1 MKKTRTGIQGEAVRH
16 KHYKGLRPL
25 ALLLAVALLASGCSS
40 NDDDRNNAAAGN
52 TAVGEAE
59 TDGSAS
65 ADKGG
70 DASAPSDSGDE
81 SAGEPKPE
89 SSKAE
94 DRAAPTKKP
103 TGQQPQPQAGLLTA
117 GEWNDLSEW
126 QDWEQ
131 LNTRPEVQQL
141 RDYWAFYR
149 FDMLEVRVR
158 GGGKAV
164 ADAIVRVVDEDG
176 QFVWEAR
183 TDASGRAFAYAGLLD
198 EQSGQSK
205 YSVEVESGSGR
216 KQFENVP
223 IPRGD
228 VLEVELGEANE
239 APDDLDL
246 MLVVDTT
253 GSMDDELA
261 YLQTEL
267 KDVVKR
273 VSRDNGQQLDI
284 RVSTNFYRD
293 KGDDYVV
300 RPFPFTA
307 DIDTAVKQIGQQE
320 AYGGGNFP
328 EAVDQALQDAVHE
341 HEWSADARARLLF
354 LVLDAPPHHDDP
366 VIRKMKQ
373 LTQDAAEQGIRI
385 IPVVSSGADKNTE
398 YLMRFMAVAT
408 GGTYLF
414 LTDHS
419 GVGGE
424 HLDPTVGEFEV
435 RPLNDLLVDVI
446 NRYVQPN

>member
-1 MKKTRTGIQGEAVRH
+1 MKKTRTRMKEQGGGR
-16 KHYKGLRPL
+16 KLIKGMRPL
-25 ALLLAVALLASGCSS
+25 ALLLAAALLASGCSS
-40 NDDDRNNAAAGN
+40 NDSGNDAAAGN

-59 TDGSAS
+59 TDSGAT
-65 ADKGG
+65 ADKGS
-70 DASAPSDSGDE
+70 DSSAPSDGGDE
-81 SAGEPKPE
+81 AASEPKP
-89 SSKAE
+89 SKAE
-94 DRAAPTKKP
+94 DKASPTKKP
-103 TGQQPQPQAGLLTA
+103 NGQQPDPQAGLLTA

-126 QDWEQ
+126 QDWQQ
-131 LNTRPEVQQL
+131 LNARPEVQQL
-141 RDYWAFYR
+141 RDYWEFYR
-149 FDMLEVRVR
+149 FDMLDVRVT
-158 GGGKAV
+158 GGGRPV

-176 QFVWEAR
+176 QYVWEAR

-198 EQSGQSK
+198 EQSGQGK
-205 YSVEVESGSGR
+205 YSVEVESDGGR
-216 KQFENVP
+216 KQFENVS
-223 IPRGD
+223 IPRGEALQVD
-228 VLEVELGEANE
+228 LGEAKQ

-246 MLVVDTT
+246 MFVVDTT

-273 VSRDNGQQLDI
+273 VGQDNGQQLDI

-300 RPFPFTA
+300 RPFPFTP
-307 DIDTAVKQIGQQE
+307 DIDTAVKQIGEQE

-341 HEWSADARARLLF
+341 HEWSTDARARLLF

-366 VIRKMKQ
+366 VIRKMKR
-373 LTQDAAEQGIRI
+373 LTQDAAAQGIRI

-398 YLMRFMAVAT
+398 YLMRFMSVAT

-419 GVGGE
+419 GVGNE
-424 HLDPTVGEFEV
+424 HLDPTVGEYEV

-446 NRYVQPN
+446 NRYVQAN